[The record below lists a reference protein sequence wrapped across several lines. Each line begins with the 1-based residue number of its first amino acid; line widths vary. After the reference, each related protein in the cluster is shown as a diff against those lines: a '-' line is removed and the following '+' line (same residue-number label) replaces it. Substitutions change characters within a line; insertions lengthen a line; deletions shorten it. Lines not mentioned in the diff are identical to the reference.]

1 MSSDIINMLL
11 GNYKDKRP
19 AHSHESSES
28 DSSSTKSEES
38 SNPCGLTAQKLL
50 VIAGLLADVL
60 EVESILV
67 DVRQR
72 IEIVLVGSLKQGKS
86 TDNVME
92 QLGKMPFEQVIKT
105 LVEKIM

>member
-1 MSSDIINMLL
+1 MSSDILNMLL
-11 GNYKDKRP
+11 GNYKDKRL
-19 AHSHESSES
+19 AHSDESSES
-28 DSSSTKSEES
+28 DSSSAKSEEGAY
-38 SNPCGLTAQKLL
+38 GLTAQKLL

-60 EVESILV
+60 VVDSILV

-72 IEIVLVGSLKQGKS
+72 IEIVLAGSLKQSKS